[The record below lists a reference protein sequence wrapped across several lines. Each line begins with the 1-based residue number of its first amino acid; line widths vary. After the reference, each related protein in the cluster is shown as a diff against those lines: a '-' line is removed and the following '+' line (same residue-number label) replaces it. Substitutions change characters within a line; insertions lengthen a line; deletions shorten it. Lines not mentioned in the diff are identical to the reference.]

1 MPAMRELLEA
11 MFQAAVA
18 SADPEHCLAQFL
30 PAPPIGRT
38 IVVGAGKASAEMAKA
53 VESHWPGAIDGIV
66 VTPIDGIVVTPYGHA
81 IPCAHIEVLEAAHPI
96 PDAAGLA
103 AAERIL
109 EAVTGLTAN
118 DLVLVLLSGGGSAL
132 LTLPAP
138 GLDLSDKIEINR
150 ALLASGAPISK
161 INCVRKHLSAIK
173 GGRLAAAAAPAR
185 VHTLAISDVPGDE
198 AAVIASGPTVADPT
212 MRDDAIAILHRYEI
226 MPPERVQRHLGSEN
240 AETPNPGDPV
250 FDGNETHI
258 IAAPGTALAAAAA
271 VGRAAGYGVEILG
284 DAVEGEAREIGRDHA
299 RLARDL
305 APKSILLSGGE
316 LTVTVEGSGRGGPN
330 SEYLLALTL
339 ALGGE
344 PGIHALA
351 CDTDGID
358 GGGGN
363 AGAYTAPETLARA
376 QGSGLDGHAQLA
388 NNDAYNFF
396 APLGGLIHTGPT
408 RTNVNDFRAILRE

>member
-1 MPAMRELLEA
+1 M
-11 MFQAAVA
+11 
-18 SADPEHCLAQFL
+18 
-30 PAPPIGRT
+30 
-38 IVVGAGKASAEMAKA
+38 
-53 VESHWPGAIDGIV
+53 
-66 VTPIDGIVVTPYGHA
+66 
-81 IPCAHIEVLEAAHPI
+81 
-96 PDAAGLA
+96 
-103 AAERIL
+103 
-109 EAVTGLTAN
+109 
-118 DLVLVLLSGGGSAL
+118 
-132 LTLPAP
+132 
-138 GLDLSDKIEINR
+138 
-150 ALLASGAPISK
+150 
-161 INCVRKHLSAIK
+161 
-173 GGRLAAAAAPAR
+173 
-185 VHTLAISDVPGDE
+185 PGDE

-258 IAAPGTALAAAAA
+258 IAAPGAALAAAAA

-358 GGGGN
+358 GGGDN

-376 QGSGLDGHAQLA
+376 QSSGLDGHAQLA